1 MAKRRVT
8 QGQVGSNS
16 SSEALGRHDP
26 RWRRGAQSSTI
37 NEEVLAPPLGIN
49 RNGKLALRSVARVR
63 DPSSDADLMDTTKKI
78 LKALRDAGILEA

>member
-16 SSEALGRHDP
+16 SSEALAQRDP

-49 RNGKLALRSVARVR
+49 RNGKLSLRSVARVS
-63 DPSSDADLMDTTKKI
+63 DPKTDAELMTTTKAI